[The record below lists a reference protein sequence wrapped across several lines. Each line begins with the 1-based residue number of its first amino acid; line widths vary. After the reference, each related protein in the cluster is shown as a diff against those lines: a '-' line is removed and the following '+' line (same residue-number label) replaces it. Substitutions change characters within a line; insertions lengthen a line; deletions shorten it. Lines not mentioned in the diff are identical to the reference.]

1 MDKNDLRKM
10 INMRPKARR
19 NYDADFSE
27 STVIMESGQGEQG
40 GVPIYYAYP
49 TLFPN
54 DPTSK
59 STTSNPEDWTE
70 LKGNEGFKEAQKRG
84 EILQDEPWEML
95 DIDDGGEQE
104 DMDGEAFRISPGPS
118 LSEAELLRMYE
129 GVNTINIRS

>member
-27 STVIMESGQGEQG
+27 STVIMESGQGEKG

-59 STTSNPEDWTE
+59 TTTSNPDDWTE
-70 LKGNEGFKEAQKRG
+70 IKGNAAFKEAQKRG
-84 EILQDEPWEML
+84 EVF
-95 DIDDGGEQE
+95 
-104 DMDGEAFRISPGPS
+104 AFRTDK
-118 LSEAELLRMYE
+118 EAKDFAKGSWKEPIE
-129 GVNTINIRS
+129 TIKMEDAFKKMQTAAQ

>member
-1 MDKNDLRKM
+1 
-10 INMRPKARR
+10 MRPKARR

-27 STVIMESGQGEQG
+27 STVIMESAQGEED

-84 EILQDEPWEML
+84 EIFVFRTDKEAKDFAKGSWKEPIETIKM
-95 DIDDGGEQE
+95 E
-104 DMDGEAFRISPGPS
+104 DAFKKMQT
-118 LSEAELLRMYE
+118 AAQ
-129 GVNTINIRS
+129 

>member
-27 STVIMESGQGEQG
+27 STVIMESGQGEQD

-54 DPTSK
+54 DQTSK
-59 STTSNPEDWTE
+59 TTTSHPDDWHE
-70 LKGNEGFKEAQKRG
+70 YEEGDWGAYDEAKKRKEVFYFDTAKEAEEFALGSWKPKLKEKQMRDVFNKMLKAAG
-84 EILQDEPWEML
+84 E
-95 DIDDGGEQE
+95 
-104 DMDGEAFRISPGPS
+104 
-118 LSEAELLRMYE
+118 
-129 GVNTINIRS
+129 

>member
-84 EILQDEPWEML
+84 EIFVFRTDKEAKDFAKGSWKEPIEKIKM
-95 DIDDGGEQE
+95 DD
-104 DMDGEAFRISPGPS
+104 AFKKMQT
-118 LSEAELLRMYE
+118 AAQ
-129 GVNTINIRS
+129 